1 LTGTTGGVAGRGAFV
16 GRRTELDALGAA
28 MDAARAGRPQIVLV
42 EGEPGIGKTAFVR
55 RFLSSIQEVVVLQAS
70 GEESETTL
78 DYGVL
83 DQILSRAARESGWS
97 APAGELAQ
105 RSAPGSFA
113 AGAELL
119 GMLGAV
125 QDTAPIALV
134 LEDAHWM
141 DSASAGA
148 LLFALRRLHGDRVL
162 VLLVS
167 RPGGLAHLG
176 PSWSRLLADADRVRP
191 IALAGL
197 SAPEVNELAER
208 LGVGPLTVAA
218 GERLREHTS
227 GHPLYVKALLSELPP
242 EQLNFGDGELPAP
255 HSFAATVMAR
265 LAEIGTDAQNLV
277 SAAAIAGPRCPLMLA
292 APVAGL
298 DDPLAALEEALGA
311 ELLARAP
318 GRMPE
323 EITFPHPLIRAA
335 VYDDLSPT
343 RRRALH
349 LACAERTSGTVA
361 LGHRVAASPGAD
373 DRLAADL
380 QAAAEG
386 ELSAGHLPS
395 GVQHLLWAS
404 RVADSRSIRERS
416 LMRAVECLVL
426 AGDTPAAN
434 SHLDALLACS
444 DSPRRSFTLGVLS
457 AAAGRV
463 DEAHT
468 TFRDV
473 IARPD
478 YGSDPDLRGPVTA
491 SLAISCGLLGHAE
504 EAIGFARDVL
514 DTPRAPAT
522 AVTTARQALGLGL
535 LMSSRGDEAIAT
547 LEASASRIEPEPFEA
562 DLLIARGTF
571 KAFWGD
577 LAGAAEDHAA
587 VIRWGRAGL
596 PFRGIPIA
604 YGGLAEVE
612 YRQGRWDDGLA
623 HIDVAIALVE
633 DSDRVWDLP
642 FVHAVASYLSAGRGN
657 FSEASAHVETARR
670 AAEATPLPMCVY
682 YAAAAAANLAW
693 VRAEWGEVVR
703 ALVPLQAAM
712 RGRAVPGLGRRVV
725 QAMGAEALLFLGQ
738 LDQAELIIAQ
748 LEGELGE
755 RPDDPSRIELLRLR
769 GLLEQAR
776 RRPREARA
784 AFERAREAAQEIEAP
799 LGEGLLELA
808 RGQFLR
814 KSASRRAAISALQ
827 AAQELFTRLGAEPFL
842 VRCRAELA
850 ACGVRARDPE
860 DENGFGLTA
869 REEVVARLVASG
881 KSNREVAEELFLST
895 KAIEYHLGNVFA
907 KVNVRSRH
915 ELAGRLARAGSDGG
929 V

>member
-1 LTGTTGGVAGRGAFV
+1 LAGITGETAGRGAFV
-16 GRRTELDALGAA
+16 GRRPELGALREA
-28 MDAARAGRPQIVLV
+28 MDAARAGRSRIILI

-55 RFLSSIQEVVVLQAS
+55 RFLGTIQEVVVLQAS
-70 GEESETTL
+70 AEESETTL

-83 DQILSRAARESGWS
+83 EQILSRAARESRWS

-113 AGAELL
+113 AGADLL
-119 GMLGAV
+119 GMLGEA
-125 QDTAPIALV
+125 QDTAPIVLV
-134 LEDAHWM
+134 VEDAHWI
-141 DSASAGA
+141 DTASAGA

-162 VLLVS
+162 ALLVS

-176 PSWSRLLADADRVRP
+176 PSWSRLLTDPDRVTP
-191 IALAGL
+191 IALSGL
-197 SAPEVNELAER
+197 SGSEVNELADR
-208 LGVGPLTVAA
+208 LGIGPLTVAA
-218 GERLREHTS
+218 GERLREHTG

-277 SAAAIAGPRCPLMLA
+277 SAAATAGPRCPLVLA
-292 APVAGL
+292 APIAGI

-311 ELLARAP
+311 ELLALVP

-349 LACAERTSGTVA
+349 LACAERASGTVA

-373 DRLAADL
+373 DVLAAEL
-380 QAAAEG
+380 QDAAEG
-386 ELSAGHLPS
+386 ELSAGHFPS

-404 RVADSRSIRERS
+404 RIAGSRSIGERS

-426 AGDTPAAN
+426 AGDAPAAN

-463 DEAHT
+463 DEAYT
-468 TFRDV
+468 AFRDV
-473 IARPD
+473 VARPD
-478 YGSDPDLRGPVTA
+478 YDSDPDLRGPVTA
-491 SLAISCGLLGHAE
+491 SLAISSALLGRDE
-504 EAIGFARDVL
+504 EAVEHAREAL
-514 DTPRAPAT
+514 DTPGAPPT
-522 AVTTARQALGLGL
+522 AVTTARQSLALGLLFSG
-535 LMSSRGDEAIAT
+535 RGDEAIAT

-562 DLLIARGTF
+562 DLLIVRGTL
-571 KAFWGD
+571 KAFMGD
-577 LAGAAEDHAA
+577 LGGAAEDQAA
-587 VIRWGRAGL
+587 AIRWARAGL
-596 PFRGIPIA
+596 PFRGIPNA

-612 YRQGRWDDGLA
+612 YRQGRWDEGLA
-623 HIDVAIALVE
+623 HIDLAISLVE
-633 DSDRVWDLP
+633 DSHRVWDVP
-642 FVHAVASYLSAGRGN
+642 FVHAVGSYLSAGRGN
-657 FSEASAHVETARR
+657 WSAATAHVETAQR

-693 VRAEWGEVVR
+693 VRAEWGEVIR

-712 RGRAVPGLGRRVV
+712 GGRAVPGLGRRVV
-725 QAMGAEALLFLGQ
+725 QAMGAEAMLFLGR
-738 LDQAELIIAQ
+738 LDEAELVIAR
-748 LEGELGE
+748 LEDELGE
-755 RPDDPSRIELLRLR
+755 RSGDPSRIELLRLR

-784 AFERAREAAQEIEAP
+784 AFERGREAAQEIEAP
-799 LGEGLLELA
+799 LDEGLLELA

-814 KSASRRAAISALQ
+814 KNASRRAAISALQ

-860 DENGFGLTA
+860 DENRFGLTA

-895 KAIEYHLGNVFA
+895 KAIEYHLSNVFA

-915 ELAGRLARAGSDGG
+915 ELVGRLVGAGN
-929 V
+929 

>member
-1 LTGTTGGVAGRGAFV
+1 LTVTTGEAAGRGAFV
-16 GRRTELDALGAA
+16 GRRPELDALGTA
-28 MDAARAGRPQIVLV
+28 MDAARAGRPQIVLI

-55 RFLSSIQEVVVLQAS
+55 RFLSTVQDVVVLQAS

-78 DYGVL
+78 DYGML
-83 DQILSRAARESGWS
+83 EQILSRAARESGWS
-97 APAGELAQ
+97 TPAGELAQ
-105 RSAPGSFA
+105 RSGPSSFA
-113 AGAELL
+113 AGADLL

-125 QDTAPIALV
+125 QDTAPILLV
-134 LEDAHWM
+134 LEDAHWI

-162 VLLVS
+162 VLLAS

-176 PSWSRLLADADRVRP
+176 PSWSRLLADPDRVTS

-197 SAPEVNELAER
+197 SGPEVNELAER
-208 LGVGPLTVAA
+208 LGIGPLTVAA
-218 GERLREHTS
+218 GERLREHTG
-227 GHPLYVKALLSELPP
+227 GHPLYVKALLSELPR

-292 APVAGL
+292 APVAGIG
-298 DDPLAALEEALGA
+298 DPLAALEEALGA
-311 ELLARAP
+311 DLLALVP

-349 LACAERTSGTVA
+349 LACAERTSGPVA

-373 DRLAADL
+373 DGLATEL
-380 QAAAEG
+380 QAAGED

-404 RVADSRSIRERS
+404 RIAGAASIRERS

-426 AGDTPAAN
+426 AGDFPAAN
-434 SHLDALLACS
+434 THLDALLACS
-444 DSPRRSFTLGVLS
+444 DSPRRSFTLGMLS
-457 AAAGRV
+457 AGGGRV
-463 DEAHT
+463 NEAGT
-468 TFRDV
+468 IFREV
-473 IARPD
+473 MARAD
-478 YGSDPDLRGPVTA
+478 YGSDPDLHCPVVA
-491 SLAISCGLLGHAE
+491 ALAISCALLGDDQ
-504 EAIGFARDVL
+504 EAVDLARAVL
-514 DTPRAPAT
+514 DSPGAAPT
-522 AVTTARQALGLGL
+522 ALTTAKQALALGLL
-535 LMSSRGDEAIAT
+535 LGGRGEDAIAT
-547 LEASASRIEPEPFEA
+547 LAVSAARVEPEPFEA
-562 DLLIARGTF
+562 ELLTARGTM
-571 KAFWGD
+571 KAFSGD
-577 LAGAAEDHAA
+577 LAGAAEDQSTA
-587 VIRWGRAGL
+587 IRWSRAGL
-596 PFRGIPIA
+596 PFRGTPNA
-604 YGGLAEVE
+604 YFGLAEVE
-612 YRQGRWDDGLA
+612 YRLGRWDQGLG
-623 HIDVAIALVE
+623 HVDVAISLVE
-633 DSDRVWDLP
+633 DSERVWDMP
-642 FVHAVASYLSAGRGN
+642 AVHAIASYLHAGRGN
-657 FSEASAHVETARR
+657 WAEATAHVEIAQR
-670 AAEATPLPMCVY
+670 AAEATPLPMCAY

-693 VRAEWGEVVR
+693 VRAQWEDVLV
-703 ALVPLQAAM
+703 ALAPLPAAM
-712 RGRAVPGLGRRVV
+712 GGRTVPGFGRRVV

-738 LDQAELIIAQ
+738 IDQAELIVAQ

-755 RPDDPSRIELLRLR
+755 RSGDPSQIELSRLR
-769 GLLEQAR
+769 GLVEQAR

-784 AFERAREAAQEIEAP
+784 AFERGREAAQEIEAP

-814 KSASRRAAISALQ
+814 KNASRRAAITALQ

-860 DENGFGLTA
+860 DENRYGLSA

-881 KSNREVAEELFLST
+881 KSNREVAEQLFLST

-915 ELAGRLARAGSDGG
+915 ELAGRLAGTGSDGG